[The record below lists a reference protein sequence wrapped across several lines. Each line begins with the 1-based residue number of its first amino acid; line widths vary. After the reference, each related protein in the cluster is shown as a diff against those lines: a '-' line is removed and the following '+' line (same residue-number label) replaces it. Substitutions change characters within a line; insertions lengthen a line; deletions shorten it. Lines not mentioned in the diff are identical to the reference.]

1 MISVRPQPVGILPFP
16 AGLLLLP
23 ETAEPQPDALAALLR
38 AESQVDVPCEWNF
51 YLEAACDTLQEMPG
65 TFEESDAVRAY
76 NHFVLSGDPAQYA
89 QLVGL
94 LDGPLAA
101 MRDLAAYYHGLND
114 TLPDVSALDREL
126 RAVALMIA
134 AAQDLE
140 EQKTSVAIG
149 HLAEA
154 FEFARP
160 VSPVFASHVLGQMAQ
175 LNSGDSIA
183 ITYCREAIDLLADCG
198 NERMRAEAWMHLGQ
212 VCQEQA
218 GNSRILLVESAQ
230 AYQQALRHGI
240 SLEQNQDLY
249 ALAQNNIGLAYLAMP
264 MTGSGSSLRSGV
276 AIQSFREALKV
287 YDRERDPDLWV
298 STQLNLANAL
308 QYTHS
313 SHPEENLARAVE
325 IYEDLLSIRQR
336 AMDPVGYAR
345 ILANQANALAHLG
358 IFSSAME
365 KATEAHKLFH
375 WHNEPQLATSM
386 LELTIQINGRLGQ
399 PAQTEV
405 A

>member
-1 MISVRPQPVGILPFP
+1 MISVRPQPVGIFPFP

-23 ETAEPQPDALAALLR
+23 EPAEPQTEALAAVMR
-38 AESQVDVPCEWNF
+38 ADSNADVPCEWNF
-51 YLEAACDTLQEMPG
+51 YLDAIAG
-65 TFEESDAVRAY
+65 TSGTSMSLDERDPIGAY
-76 NHFVLSGDPAQYA
+76 NRFVLSGEPEHYR
-89 QLVGL
+89 QLL
-94 LDGPLAA
+94 TTLDGALAV
-101 MRDLAAYYHGLND
+101 LLEFAAFYHGLAD
-114 TLPDVSALDREL
+114 VLPAIDLLNGEL
-126 RAVALMIA
+126 RALALMIV

-140 EQKTSVAIG
+140 AQDTNLALT

-154 FEFARP
+154 VDCARP
-160 VSPVFASHVLGQMAQ
+160 VSPVFAAHLLGQMAQ
-175 LNSGDSIA
+175 LRSGDSVA
-183 ITYCREAIDLLADCG
+183 ITYCREAIDLLANCAT
-198 NERMRAEAWMHLGQ
+198 ERMRAEAWMHLGQ

-218 GNSRILLVESAQ
+218 GNSRTLLVESAQ

-240 SLEQNQDLY
+240 SLECNQDLY

-375 WHNEPQLATSM
+375 WHNEAQLATSM

-399 PAQTEV
+399 SPHTEV

>member
-23 ETAEPQPDALAALLR
+23 EPVEPQSEALAGLLR
-38 AESQVDVPCEWNF
+38 AESNVDVPCEWNF
-51 YLEAACDTLQEMPG
+51 YLAAACDTLQAMSG
-65 TFEESDAVRAY
+65 SLGESDPIRAY
-76 NHFVLSGDPAQYA
+76 NHFVLSGDPSQYRK
-89 QLVGL
+89 LFES
-94 LDGPLAA
+94 LDGSLSA
-101 MRDLAAYYHGLND
+101 MLELVAYYHGLTD
-114 TLPDVSALDREL
+114 TLPDVASLDGEML
-126 RAVALMIA
+126 ALMIRA
-134 AAQDLE
+134 APDIEAQD
-140 EQKTSVAIG
+140 TSLALT

-154 FEFARP
+154 VDCARP
-160 VSPVFASHVLGQMAQ
+160 VSQVFASHLLGQMAQ
-175 LNSGDSIA
+175 LESGDSVA
-183 ITYCREAIDLLADCG
+183 ITYCRDAIDLLADCG
-198 NERMRAEAWMHLGQ
+198 SERMRAEAWMHLGQ

-218 GNSRILLVESAQ
+218 GNSRTLLVESAQ

-264 MTGSGSSLRSGV
+264 MAGSGSSLRSGI

-287 YDRERDPDLWV
+287 YDRGRDPDLWV

-313 SHPEENLARAVE
+313 SHPEENLARAVV
-325 IYEDLLSIRQR
+325 IYEDLLSMRQR

-375 WHNEPQLATSM
+375 WHDEPQLAASM
-386 LELTIQINGRLGQ
+386 LELTIQFNGRLGQ
-399 PAQTEV
+399 SAYTEV